1 MTFATTY
8 NYSDRSIFDLKT
20 LLEAIRF
27 IIVNSI
33 LAFIFLFLTIE
44 EFEWA
49 IFSSREGIRDKVI
62 DETSWNIKT
71 LISESSRWS

>member
-1 MTFATTY
+1 MTVATTY
-8 NYSDRSIFDLKT
+8 IYSNRSIFDLKT
-20 LLEAIRF
+20 LLDAIRF

-33 LAFIFLFLTIE
+33 LALIFLFLTFE

-49 IFSSREGIRDKVI
+49 IFSSRERITDNVI

-71 LISESSRWS
+71 LI

>member
-8 NYSDRSIFDLKT
+8 SYRDRQIIDLKT
-20 LLEAIRF
+20 LLDAIRF
-27 IIVNSI
+27 IIANSI
-33 LAFIFLFLTIE
+33 LAFIFLFLTVE

-49 IFSSREGIRDKVI
+49 TFSSKDGITDKVI

-71 LISESSRWS
+71 LIS

>member
-8 NYSDRSIFDLKT
+8 SYKDRSIFNLET
-20 LLEAIRF
+20 LIKAIRF

-33 LAFIFLFLTIE
+33 LSFIFLFLTVE

-49 IFSSREGIRDKVI
+49 IFSSKKGLKDKVI

-71 LISESSRWS
+71 F

>member
-8 NYSDRSIFDLKT
+8 SYSDRSIFDLKT
-20 LLEAIRF
+20 LLDAIRF
-27 IIVNSI
+27 IIANSI
-33 LAFIFLFLTIE
+33 LAFIFLFLTVE

-49 IFSSREGIRDKVI
+49 IFSSRDGITDKVI

-71 LISESSRWS
+71 LIS

>member
-8 NYSDRSIFDLKT
+8 IYSDRNIFDLKT
-20 LLEAIRF
+20 LFDAIRF

-33 LAFIFLFLTIE
+33 LAFIFLFLTFE
-44 EFEWA
+44 EFEWT
-49 IFSSREGIRDKVI
+49 IFSSRERITDKVI

-71 LISESSRWS
+71 LI

>member
-8 NYSDRSIFDLKT
+8 IYSDRNIFDLKT
-20 LLEAIRF
+20 LLDAIRF

-33 LAFIFLFLTIE
+33 LAFIFLFLTFE

-49 IFSSREGIRDKVI
+49 IFSSREGIKDKII
-62 DETSWNIKT
+62 DQTSWNIKT
-71 LISESSRWS
+71 LI

>member
-1 MTFATTY
+1 MTFATI
-8 NYSDRSIFDLKT
+8 YSYKDRSIFNLET
-20 LLEAIRF
+20 LIKAIRF

-33 LAFIFLFLTIE
+33 LSFIFLFLTVE

-49 IFSSREGIRDKVI
+49 IFSYKERIADKVI

-71 LISESSRWS
+71 LI